1 MELNYEKGT
10 ASTPKGHAIIYFSES
25 LDPEKLYGTY
35 MVVLPISV
43 DMIKYMPPFLAPHA
57 ENLSTH
63 ELSAFAF
70 PPIPEPVNDYQTL
83 VSLAELRDDDLING
97 GEISIANP
105 ETVMNQ
111 VNTLVQQYAE
121 SYALITEDNET
132 EASQSHSESSST
144 LGINDVLYELM
155 GDKDRLVELAKL
167 IGKLRFAVEGSDQ
180 NQVKEVETELNSL
193 AKNLPDRYN
202 IANIIDAAKIQTK
215 SGGELAQLYLERCYL
230 LADEDYSSIKA
241 IDERIEGLGMTSD
254 HEGLR

>member
-1 MELNYEKGT
+1 MALNYEKGT
-10 ASTPKGHAIIYFSES
+10 SSTPKGHAIIYFSES
-25 LDPEKLYGTY
+25 LDPGKLYGTY

-43 DMIKYMPPFLAPHA
+43 DMMKYMPPFLAPHA

-70 PPIPEPVNDYQTL
+70 PPIPETVDDYQTL

-97 GEISIANP
+97 GEIAMANP
-105 ETVMNQ
+105 ESVMTQ
-111 VNTLVQQYAE
+111 VNTVVQQYAE
-121 SYALITEDNET
+121 SYALITVNNKT
-132 EASQSHSESSST
+132 ENPTPLRESSSE

-180 NQVKEVETELNSL
+180 NQVNEVETELNSL

-202 IANIIDAAKIQTK
+202 IPNIIDATKIQTK

-230 LADEDYSSIKA
+230 LADENYSSIKA
-241 IDERIEGLGMTSD
+241 IDDRIEELGEISEF
-254 HEGLR
+254 EGPR